1 MFNIDDF
8 IKSIFDPSL
17 IHFDELALK
26 AFAYQYDN
34 NVVYQQYCKLNKIL
48 DKQSVTKVAQIP
60 FLPIQFFKTHAVISG
75 TKAPEIQFTSS
86 STGGQGE
93 SRHLVV
99 DSTVYTKSFFAAFE
113 HFYGPITDY
122 CFLALLPSYLERTG
136 SSLLLM
142 CDELIKASN
151 NPLSNFY
158 LYNHEQLA
166 NVLLQ
171 LKGQKQK
178 TILIGATFALLDF
191 SEIHHIDFPE
201 LIVMETGGMKGRRK
215 EITRAETHALLAD
228 AFAVTD
234 IHSEYGMTELLSQAY
249 SKGNGVFECPAW
261 MQVKISDPTDP
272 FTFSGLHKSGVINVI
287 DLANINSCCFIQ
299 TQDLGKLSDPG
310 SFEVLGR
317 LDNSDIRGC
326 SLLTV

>member
-8 IKSIFDPSL
+8 VKSIFDPSL

-34 NVVYQQYCKLNKIL
+34 NIVYQQYCKLNKIL

-60 FLPIQFFKTHAVISG
+60 FLPIQFFKSHAIVTG
-75 TKAPEIQFTSS
+75 TKVPEIQFTSS
-86 STGGQGE
+86 STSGQGE
-93 SRHLVV
+93 SKHLVV
-99 DSTVYTKSFFAAFE
+99 DGTIYTKSFFAAFE

-158 LYNHEQLA
+158 LYNHNQLA
-166 NVLLQ
+166 DVLLQ
-171 LKGQKQK
+171 LKEKKQK

-191 SEIHHIDFPE
+191 AETHNISFPE

-215 EITRAETHALLAD
+215 EITRAETHTLLAN
-228 AFAVTD
+228 AFAVTN

-249 SKGNGVFECPAW
+249 SHEKGVFECPKW
-261 MQVKISDPTDP
+261 MQIKISDPTDP
-272 FTFSGLHKSGVINVI
+272 FTFLGANKSGVINVI
-287 DLANINSCCFIQ
+287 DLANIHSCCFIQ
-299 TQDLGKLSDPG
+299 TQDLGKLTGPKN
-310 SFEVLGR
+310 FEVLGR